1 MNQERRWKKWNNSER
16 SETYGQTMGSANLI
30 NIRQENLMALHGS
43 IAKVM
48 FNGAGGLRQLMA
60 RQNQVEKLQKVV
72 PKTEA
77 H

>member
-1 MNQERRWKKWNNSER
+1 
-16 SETYGQTMGSANLI
+16 MGSANLI
-30 NIRQENLMALHGS
+30 NIRQENFMALHGS

-48 FNGAGGLRQLMA
+48 FNGAGGLGWVGFRPVSDPSQAAYGKTEPSL
-60 RQNQVEKLQKVV
+60 KIIQKVV

>member
-1 MNQERRWKKWNNSER
+1 
-16 SETYGQTMGSANLI
+16 MGSANLI